1 MLVLISIQTV
11 ALGKM
16 TVAIDPWK
24 VEQISPA
31 PFEDNM
37 CNVTISNHNL
47 RVESSFEDLVNKI
60 NTARKE
66 NKI

>member
-31 PFEDNM
+31 PFEENI
-37 CNVTISNHNL
+37 CNVNMSSHHL
-47 RVESSFEDLVNKI
+47 RVESSFEDLVTRI
-60 NTARKE
+60 NNARMGGKQ
-66 NKI
+66 

>member
-1 MLVLISIQTV
+1 MLVLVTVQTV

-16 TVAIDPWK
+16 TMAIDSWK

-31 PFEDNM
+31 PFEENM

-47 RVESSFEDLVNKI
+47 RVECSFEDLVTKI
-60 NTARKE
+60 NNARKE
-66 NKI
+66 SNK

>member
-1 MLVLISIQTV
+1 MLVLLSIQTV

-31 PFEDNM
+31 PFEQNI
-37 CNVTISNHNL
+37 CNVNMSGHNL
-47 RVESSFEDLVNKI
+47 RVESSFEELVTKI
-60 NTARKE
+60 NNARKE
-66 NKI
+66 SAV